1 MKILGIGVDIVENSR
16 IARSLKNNHFV
27 QRVFTD
33 SEVLIAKTIK
43 NKKSYYSKRFAAKE
57 AFAKSIGT
65 GFRNNLNF
73 KDISI
78 VNDKVS
84 HYSKRFAAKEA
95 FSKAVGTGFRYDLNF
110 KDISIQNNRLGK
122 PSFIITDK
130 IKRIVKKQFK
140 LSNFNF
146 FLSISD
152 EKKYSV
158 AYVVLQ
164 KK

>member
-16 IARSLKNNHFV
+16 IAKSLKNNLFIK
-27 QRVFTD
+27 RIFSN
-33 SEVLIAKTIK
+33 SEILIAKKIK
-43 NKKSYYSKRFAAKE
+43 DKKSYYSKRFAAKE

-65 GFRNNLNF
+65 GFRNNFNF

-78 VNDKVS
+78 VNNK
-84 HYSKRFAAKEA
+84 
-95 FSKAVGTGFRYDLNF
+95 
-110 KDISIQNNRLGK
+110 LGK
-122 PSFIITDK
+122 PSFLINEK
-130 IKRIVKKQFK
+130 IKKIVKKKFK
-140 LSNFNF
+140 ISSFNF

-158 AYVVLQ
+158 AYVILQ

>member
-16 IARSLKNNHFV
+16 IAKSIKNNLFIK
-27 QRVFTD
+27 RIYSN
-33 SEVLIAKTIK
+33 SEILIANRVKDK
-43 NKKSYYSKRFAAKE
+43 ESYYTKRFAAKE
-57 AFAKSIGT
+57 AFAKSVGT

-78 VNDKVS
+78 VNDKM
-84 HYSKRFAAKEA
+84 
-95 FSKAVGTGFRYDLNF
+95 
-110 KDISIQNNRLGK
+110 GK
-122 PSFIITDK
+122 PSFIISEK
-130 IKRIVKKQFK
+130 IKKIIKKQFK
-140 LSNFNF
+140 VTTFNF

-158 AYVVLQ
+158 AYVILQ